1 MEQATTLKYI
11 SVYLE
16 AQQYQPYD
24 YINSSYREH
33 FPGHKPQMRE
43 KIVPRVKDENK
54 SIPLN
59 STS

>member
-1 MEQATTLKYI
+1 LEKTSPRKFAI
-11 SVYLE
+11 FNLE
-16 AQQYQPYD
+16 AQEYRPYD

-33 FPGHKPQMRE
+33 YPGQKPQMRE

-54 SIPLN
+54 VIAFG